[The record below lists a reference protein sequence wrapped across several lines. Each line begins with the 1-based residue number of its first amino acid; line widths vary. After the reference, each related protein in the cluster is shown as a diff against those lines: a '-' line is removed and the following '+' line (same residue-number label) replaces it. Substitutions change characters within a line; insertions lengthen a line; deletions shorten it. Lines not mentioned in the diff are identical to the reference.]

1 MYQHLSTSLM
11 LAEAHERELHRM
23 AAESRRAR
31 QSASGDVTPSSRVS
45 HQLAAVLVALLVVL
59 GAFALI

>member
-1 MYQHLSTSLM
+1 M